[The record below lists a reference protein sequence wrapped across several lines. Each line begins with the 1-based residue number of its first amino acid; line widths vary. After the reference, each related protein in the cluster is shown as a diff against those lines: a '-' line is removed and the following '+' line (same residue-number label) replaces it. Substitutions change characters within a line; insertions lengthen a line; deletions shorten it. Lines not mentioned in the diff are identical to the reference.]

1 MALSA
6 ACCLRYAWWAACYS
20 EWYGLPSYAEQ
31 LGMAAARASFY
42 LRITITLQAATLAVV
57 WSDQAAPYRPVQ
69 LLRSG
74 ARLGASVAIT
84 IAGTSLFVWLLSWAR
99 SFHIR

>member
-1 MALSA
+1 
-6 ACCLRYAWWAACYS
+6 
-20 EWYGLPSYAEQ
+20 
-31 LGMAAARASFY
+31 MAAARASFY

-57 WSDQAAPYRPVQ
+57 WGQIRLRHIDLSQ

-84 IAGTSLFVWLLSWAR
+84 IAGTSLLVWLLSWAR